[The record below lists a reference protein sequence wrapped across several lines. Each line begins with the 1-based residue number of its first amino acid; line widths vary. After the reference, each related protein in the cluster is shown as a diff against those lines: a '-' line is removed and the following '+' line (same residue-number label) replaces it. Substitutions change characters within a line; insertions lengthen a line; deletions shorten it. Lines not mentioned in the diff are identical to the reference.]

1 MARDADLYE
10 FLYFTSNASAAS
22 SAARGRYCSR
32 IRGAS
37 LRRRPGLNSRRE
49 SWKHLSRRLRFRRE
63 PRRVDLRPGKR
74 FRDHQLP
81 GIRLSVYLVSSVLT
95 ELSWFDVAKMFL
107 EETTVDS
114 EHSSALAA
122 SVLTLRVLR
131 TRIRFDRFNLA
142 CAVAMIV
149 YD

>member
-1 MARDADLYE
+1 METLVP
-10 FLYFTSNASAAS
+10 
-22 SAARGRYCSR
+22 CSV
-32 IRGAS
+32 S
-37 LRRRPGLNSRRE
+37 PGTDVSILDR
-49 SWKHLSRRLRFRRE
+49 
-63 PRRVDLRPGKR
+63 GKR

-122 SVLTLRVLR
+122 VVASVLTLRVLW
-131 TRIRFDRFNLA
+131 THICFDRFNLA
-142 CAVAMIV
+142 CAVVTIVSV